1 METFTNEIEH
11 LQKNLKK
18 GKLTPPKDIL
28 GAASYALGMLNI
40 ITTIDSKKDSVDNQF
55 ASMDRATTY
64 IFQLI
69 NEIKDNHAALDAL
82 AGALTALTCERTIKV
97 ASNQKKLEKMLL
109 GISNI
114 NQCKARAIERAREI
128 ATDLWQADTA
138 HEFRL
143 LDMAE
148 QVYRALAAEGL
159 ADSLPDTTERIK
171 EWIKPVAPDY
181 ARKGGRR
188 RKTT

>member
-1 METFTNEIEH
+1 METFTNEIDH

-18 GKLTPPKDIL
+18 GKLEPPKDIL
-28 GAASYALGMLNI
+28 GAASYALGMLNT
-40 ITTIDSKKDSVDNQF
+40 ITTIDSKKDPADNQS
-55 ASMDRATTY
+55 ASMERVTTY

-114 NQCKARAIERAREI
+114 NQYKARAIERAREI
-128 ATDLWQADTA
+128 ATDLWQADTT

-148 QVYRALAAEGL
+148 HIEDILRREGIEK
-159 ADSLPDTTERIK
+159 LPTMARIK

-188 RKTT
+188 RKTS

>member
-18 GKLTPPKDIL
+18 GKLKPPKDIL

-40 ITTIDSKKDSVDNQF
+40 ITTIDSKKDSVDNQS
-55 ASMDRATTY
+55 ASMDRVTTY

-97 ASNQKKLEKMLL
+97 ASNQK
-109 GISNI
+109 N
-114 NQCKARAIERAREI
+114 
-128 ATDLWQADTA
+128 
-138 HEFRL
+138 
-143 LDMAE
+143 
-148 QVYRALAAEGL
+148 
-159 ADSLPDTTERIK
+159 
-171 EWIKPVAPDY
+171 
-181 ARKGGRR
+181 
-188 RKTT
+188 